1 MLVGSILVPHQQRI
15 TLPAR
20 GVIASA
26 LEPRGQN
33 ATMAILYLGGVAG
46 VVAFALALYAGGTL
60 RRTGLLIGLGLCLT
74 IAWLLAVYLSA
85 KPTSQSADCSDCG
98 AHFGRWLDTAA
109 IFAVVGGNAL
119 SWLVGTIA
127 GSSLRALLR
136 RPSKA

>member
-1 MLVGSILVPHQQRI
+1 
-15 TLPAR
+15 
-20 GVIASA
+20 
-26 LEPRGQN
+26 
-33 ATMAILYLGGVAG
+33 MAILYLGGVAG

-60 RRTGLLIGLGLCLT
+60 RRTGLLLGVGLCLT

-85 KPTSQSADCSDCG
+85 KPISQSPDCSDCG

-109 IFAVVGGNAL
+109 IFVGVGGNAL

-136 RPSKA
+136 RPSRA